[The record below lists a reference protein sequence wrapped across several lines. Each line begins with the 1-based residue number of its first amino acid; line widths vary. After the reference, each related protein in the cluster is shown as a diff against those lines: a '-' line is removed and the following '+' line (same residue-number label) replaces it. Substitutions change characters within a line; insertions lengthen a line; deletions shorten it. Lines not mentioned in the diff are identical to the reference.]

1 MTESGARADEAV
13 ATGAANRDESCPH
26 NGEVIR
32 TIGERPELFEGEEFW
47 NSNIVRFDAE
57 TYVVSHRAILT
68 LVVVAKCNAACKFC
82 SNEIT
87 FTPAGPYLSWGPQLR
102 RVKSFALTAGVRKV
116 AYTGGEPTLS
126 PQRLLDLT
134 RSVNPGFDKSRLH
147 TNGIGLGKSVQTPT
161 GQATLLDGLISA
173 GLSGASVSVA
183 HFDPDLNAAIM
194 RFGPSWNGMT
204 DADHRNVTQRGSTHF
219 TPRLSCVMTPEGVS
233 TVPDMFS
240 YMEWGRELGYRRF
253 IFRSC
258 SEIPEAFRKSTDYSV
273 YNAEGHIPIDSLV
286 AELDQMPELEKTF
299 VQRKSDSK
307 VDCYRWGD
315 IDFDVDESSEEP
327 NPDRKVRRLNVMPNG
342 VSYVCWIDP
351 LAVLFEDERPIAAE
365 SMKREFGGLK
375 ILDQS

>member
-1 MTESGARADEAV
+1 MTENRIRADEAV
-13 ATGAANRDESCPH
+13 VAGTAKEDDSSSH
-26 NGEVIR
+26 YGEVIR
-32 TIGERPELFEGEEFW
+32 TIGERPEPFEGEEFW
-47 NSNIVRFDAE
+47 NSNIIRFDAE

-68 LVVVAKCNAACKFC
+68 LVVVSKCNAACRFC

-87 FTPAGPYLSWGPQLR
+87 FTPAGPYLSWGPKLQ

-126 PQRLLDLT
+126 PQRLFDLAQ
-134 RSVNPGFDKSRLH
+134 SVNPGFDKSRLH

-161 GQATLLDGLISA
+161 GRSSLLDGLISV
-173 GLSGASVSVA
+173 GLSGVSVSVA

-194 RFGPSWNGMT
+194 RFGPSWKGMT
-204 DADHRNVTQRGSTHF
+204 DADHRYVTQRDSARF

-233 TVPDMFS
+233 TVSDMFD
-240 YMEWGRELGYRRF
+240 YMKWGRELGYRRF

-258 SEIPEAFRKSTDYSV
+258 SEIPEAFRKPTDYSV

-286 AELDQMPELEKTF
+286 AGLDQVPGLEKTF

-315 IDFDVDESSEEP
+315 IEFDVDESSEEP
-327 NPDRKVRRLNVMPNG
+327 NPDRKIRRLNVMPNG

-351 LAVLFEDERPIAAE
+351 LAVLFEDERPVAAE
-365 SMKREFGGLK
+365 SMKREFGSLK
-375 ILDQS
+375 ILGQP